1 MLEGTWCGGGWD
13 GIVCY
18 VRRNMVWWGM
28 GWDGIV
34 CHVRRNMVLWMIGD
48 ALFGDIDCIGK

>member
-1 MLEGTWCGGGWD
+1 MGR
-13 GIVCY
+13 IVCH

-34 CHVRRNMVLWMIGD
+34 SHVRRNMVGD
-48 ALFGDIDCIGK
+48 EMGWDSVLC